1 MNSRRKII
9 ALGLSGLAMPLR
21 LFAQQPD
28 RVPRIGFLIS
38 ETLSGQASRVGAL
51 RAGLRDFGYIEGK
64 NINVEIRTADGNYD
78 QLPKLAQELVNIK
91 VDVLVAFGAKAVMAA
106 KGVTTTVPIVV
117 PSIGEPVALGLAK
130 SLARPGGN
138 ITGGSNLLTEEVY
151 VKRLEVLKEAVPRV
165 SNVAFL
171 LNPVDALRGRL
182 HMNGMQAAA
191 KQLKIEMLPM
201 EARTLKEITTAF
213 ALIANRKVEAII
225 VQQDTLFMAHHR
237 EIADLATKLRIPSVG
252 IGEFAEAGALLGYG
266 ASDAGLYR
274 RGAYFVDRILKG
286 ANPAELPIERA
297 MRVEL
302 VVNLKTAK
310 ALGIKM
316 PQTILVRADKVIE

>member
-130 SLARPGGN
+130 
-138 ITGGSNLLTEEVY
+138 
-151 VKRLEVLKEAVPRV
+151 K
-165 SNVAFL
+165 
-171 LNPVDALRGRL
+171 
-182 HMNGMQAAA
+182 
-191 KQLKIEMLPM
+191 
-201 EARTLKEITTAF
+201 
-213 ALIANRKVEAII
+213 
-225 VQQDTLFMAHHR
+225 TLFGINFSR
-237 EIADLATKLRIPSVG
+237 SVTNG
-252 IGEFAEAGALLGYG
+252 DFLEFTPKPGFGPLFW
-266 ASDAGLYR
+266 LYS
-274 RGAYFVDRILKG
+274 
-286 ANPAELPIERA
+286 
-297 MRVEL
+297 
-302 VVNLKTAK
+302 
-310 ALGIKM
+310 
-316 PQTILVRADKVIE
+316 